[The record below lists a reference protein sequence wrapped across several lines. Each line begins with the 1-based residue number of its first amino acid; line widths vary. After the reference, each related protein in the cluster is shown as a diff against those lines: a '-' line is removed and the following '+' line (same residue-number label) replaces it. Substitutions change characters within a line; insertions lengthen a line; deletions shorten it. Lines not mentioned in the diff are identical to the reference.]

1 MTLSLSGKGVPS
13 LHAARR
19 FHTSVSTRLE
29 ETAMTPFD
37 ARCFAEE
44 AQHTGVAEFDGLRW
58 DVKGRLH
65 GWASELS

>member
-1 MTLSLSGKGVPS
+1 
-13 LHAARR
+13 
-19 FHTSVSTRLE
+19 
-29 ETAMTPFD
+29 MTPFD